1 MEIKSELIRFME
13 NEKNSIEG
21 AAAVAIAGLLKSRRT
36 FKDKNVVVVLCGG
49 NISSETLNAIRMP

>member
-1 MEIKSELIRFME
+1 ME